1 MDEER
6 FDEITRSLGDGADRR
21 GFLRR
26 LAALTFGGLT
36 AVVSTRAEASKK
48 PKPKPKPKP
57 TCGHEHKY
65 CDSKYPCCDGFT
77 CYKGRCHGTKPSP
90 PPPPK
95 PTCGHEHKYCDSKY
109 PCCDGF
115 TCYKG
120 RCHGTKPSPPPP
132 PKPTCGHEHKYC
144 DSKHPCCDG
153 FTCYKGRCHGTKPSP
168 PPPPKPG
175 ICPKGA
181 DACSATPTCGEGCSC
196 ATTVEG
202 RTACRQT
209 LADCANKIPCN
220 HSKDCA
226 GGLCVIVDNCCPPP
240 KGYAGICSTTCDD
253 KKYRD

>member
-48 PKPKPKPKP
+48 PKPKPNPKPKPKP

-77 CYKGRCHGTKPSP
+77 CYKGRCH
-90 PPPPK
+90 
-95 PTCGHEHKYCDSKY
+95 D
-109 PCCDGF
+109 
-115 TCYKG
+115 
-120 RCHGTKPSPPPP
+120 
-132 PKPTCGHEHKYC
+132 
-144 DSKHPCCDG
+144 
-153 FTCYKGRCHGTKPSP
+153 TKPSP

-181 DACSATPTCGEGCSC
+181 DACSADPTCGEGCSC

-209 LADCANKIPCN
+209 LSDCANPTPCN
-220 HSKDCA
+220 HSKDCP